1 MVEDLREGIL
11 NFKFKEMSLDILRTD
26 LDIFTIFEDRLNNIW
41 VIKSRE
47 YCWKKVGQ
55 NEWLFFC

>member
-1 MVEDLREGIL
+1 M
-11 NFKFKEMSLDILRTD
+11 
-26 LDIFTIFEDRLNNIW
+26 DIFIIFEDRLTTFW

-55 NEWLFFC
+55 NECFFVMGFLVLKGNLVISFVMYF

>member
-1 MVEDLREGIL
+1 
-11 NFKFKEMSLDILRTD
+11 MSLDILRTD
-26 LDIFTIFEDRLNNIW
+26 LDIFIILEDRLNNIW

-55 NEWLFFC
+55 NEWFFFFFVRGFFFLVLKGKLLI